1 VRGNGLVSGGLLPAA
16 RRGATE
22 AGLIEIAD
30 WYATFCGLAGVP
42 AADPRAAA
50 AGLPPVDSIDQWPL
64 LSGAN
69 ATPPRTEVVLGMP
82 TVSSD
87 NSIGNATL
95 GVQALIRAD
104 GWKLIIGETHQN
116 VHTSPQYPNKS
127 THWPNSASDCG
138 DGGCLFNVF
147 TDPSEYEDVA
157 AQHPDIAAAM
167 RARIAELNGTVYR
180 PNRGANDGK
189 AACAKGLGEY
199 KGFWGPWL

>member
-16 RRGATE
+16 RRGTTE

-42 AADPRAAA
+42 ADDPRAAA

-64 LSGAN
+64 LSGVN

-95 GVQALIRAD
+95 GVQGLIRAD
-104 GWKLIIGETHQN
+104 GWKLLIGATHQN
-116 VHTSPQYPNKS
+116 VWTGPQYPNKS
-127 THWPNSASDCG
+127 TAWPNAAADCG
-138 DGGCLFNVF
+138 DGCLFNVF
-147 TDPSEYEDVA
+147 TDPTEHDDVA
-157 AQHPDIAAAM
+157 AQHPDIVSSM
-167 RARIAELNGTVYR
+167 RARIAELNATFYR
-180 PNRGANDGK
+180 PNRGASDDKG
-189 AACAKGLGEY
+189 ACAKAMGEEY
-199 KGFWGPWL
+199 RGFWGPWL